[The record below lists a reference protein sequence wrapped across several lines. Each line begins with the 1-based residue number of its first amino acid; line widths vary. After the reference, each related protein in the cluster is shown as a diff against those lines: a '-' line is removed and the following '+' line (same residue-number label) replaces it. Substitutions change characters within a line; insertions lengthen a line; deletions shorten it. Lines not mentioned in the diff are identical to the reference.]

1 MPVPPSLAVK
11 QKPVVGLNI
20 RLIIDLRGE
29 LCNKLLSLRNRF
41 CEPLRYRHMTDD
53 KEAPSMRIHPTKQDL
68 INLTAAWQGERSE
81 DGRPR
86 VADGVLERLRSVNSE
101 QAWHVLDANGYPY
114 QFARGWRST
123 NPGRTLVGRA
133 VTSHFLKH
141 RPDFD
146 AAVVEAGR
154 LEGHD
159 EGDRQNTWIV
169 ESLEPGDVM
178 VTDIF
183 GKIVEGTVIGDNLG
197 TAVAS
202 RTGVGAVIDGGIRD
216 LQGLQ
221 GITDA
226 VFFYRDTDPTPIK
239 DVVLNGINIPIS
251 IGGVTVLPG
260 DVVLGT
266 ESGVTFIPPQYAEA
280 VVAAAEDIERRDAFG
295 KTMLANRHY
304 TSAEID
310 VPVWPAHI
318 EEHFTAWL
326 ETDWP
331 AHADAHAQAGTR

>member
-1 MPVPPSLAVK
+1 
-11 QKPVVGLNI
+11 
-20 RLIIDLRGE
+20 
-29 LCNKLLSLRNRF
+29 
-41 CEPLRYRHMTDD
+41 
-53 KEAPSMRIHPTKQDL
+53 MRIHPTRQDL
-68 INLTAAWQGERSE
+68 VDLTAAWIGERSA

-86 VADGVLERLRSVNSE
+86 VADDVLERLRSVNAE

-114 QFARGWRST
+114 QFARGWRTT

-133 VTSHFLKH
+133 VTSQFLKH

-146 AAVVEAGR
+146 ESVVVAGR
-154 LEGHD
+154 KEGH
-159 EGDRQNTWIV
+159 EEADRQNTWIV

-197 TAVAS
+197 TAIAS

-216 LQGLQ
+216 LAGLQ

-226 VFFYRDTDPTPIK
+226 AFFYRDTDPTPIK
-239 DVVLNGINIPIS
+239 SVVLNGINIPIS

-266 ESGVTFIPPQYAEA
+266 ESGVTFIPPQFAEA

-295 KTMLANRHY
+295 KTMLASRRY

-310 VPVWPAHI
+310 VPVWPQHI
-318 EEHFTAWL
+318 EEHFTEWL
-326 ETDWP
+326 RTEWTSP
-331 AHADAHAQAGTR
+331 AGAPS